1 MVRSSLCLALCFAP
15 SLASADE
22 PACQPAPANVKL
34 ALPFDRQTT
43 IGEFATWISTTTCKA
58 VVYDA
63 GVGRDRLKATIV
75 APNRYTPKD
84 ALQLVLDAIQT
95 TGLVVEQKADSF
107 TIKLGPNMPKC
118 PDVAVVPQTVPDE
131 LAQAIDDGIK
141 TIDDTSRTITRAL
154 VTKLFDSGVAFVK
167 GARVVPAMKNGKPEG
182 IKLYAIRPSSVFA
195 KLGFHNGDTVHKIN
209 GIDITNIEGVIKVGE
224 KLETDKKLAK
234 VVVNV
239 TRRGKPVTITITIV
253 K

>member
-1 MVRSSLCLALCFAP
+1 MLRSSLCLALCLAS
-15 SLASADE
+15 SLAHADE
-22 PACQPAPANVKL
+22 PACQPAPASVKL
-34 ALPFDRQTT
+34 ALPFNRETT

-95 TGLVVEQKADSF
+95 TGLVVEQKPESF

-118 PDVAVVPQTVPDE
+118 PDVVVAPQTVPDE
-131 LAQAIDDGIK
+131 TEQAFDDGIK
-141 TIDDTSRTITRAL
+141 KIDDTSRTISRAL
-154 VTKLFDSGVAFVK
+154 FDKLGADPKPFLK
-167 GARVVPAMKNGKPEG
+167 GARLVPAMKNGKPEG
-182 IKLYAIRPSSVFA
+182 IKLYAIRPTSIFA
-195 KLGFHNGDTVHKIN
+195 KLGLSNGDTVHKVN
-209 GIDITNIEGVIKVGE
+209 GVDLLSVEDAIKIAE
-224 KLETDKKLAK
+224 KLKADKKLAK
-234 VVVNV
+234 VAVDI
-239 TRRGKPVTITITIV
+239 TRRGKPVTLTFTIV